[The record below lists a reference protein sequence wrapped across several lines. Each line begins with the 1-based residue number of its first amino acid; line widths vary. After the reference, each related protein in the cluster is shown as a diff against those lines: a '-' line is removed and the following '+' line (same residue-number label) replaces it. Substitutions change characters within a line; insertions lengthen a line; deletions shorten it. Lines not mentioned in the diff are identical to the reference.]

1 MENIKKNISY
11 NVVYQ
16 ILIIILPLITAPYI
30 SRVMGA
36 DVLGQY
42 SYSYSVVYYFS
53 LFILLGLNNYGN
65 RTIAQVREDK
75 NNVSKKFCS
84 IYLMQILVGL
94 IVIIVYTIYAFSDLC
109 KYHEIALIQIVYL
122 LGSTIDI
129 NWFFFGLEK
138 FKITVTR
145 NIIVKVLSVLSIF
158 IFVKKPEDV
167 YIYTAIMSLANFI
180 SQIFLWGFLKKE
192 IKLQKVTVNEVK
204 EHIKP
209 NLILFVPVIAVSLYK
224 VIDKIMLGNMSDIK
238 YVALFE
244 NAEKVINIPTSIIT
258 AVGTVMLPRM
268 SNLMQND
275 KEKEAKEYIRKTIK
289 LILLIAFPMTAGIM
303 AIGEKF
309 APIYFGSEFLET
321 GTLMKYLSVI
331 IIFIAFANVLRTQ
344 YLIPKEKDK
353 IYIIS
358 VSIGAVINMIS
369 NYILIPKYNAMGAVI
384 GTILAEFSVMFVQS
398 IAVWRELNLSQYMST
413 FIKYFI
419 CSLIMYILIYPINY
433 LISNDLFCIILQ
445 VVFGILIYG
454 LLTFRDIIKV
464 IKFRKGEK

>member
-11 NVVYQ
+11 NVIYQ

-53 LFILLGLNNYGN
+53 LFILLGLNNFGN

-75 NNVSKKFCS
+75 NDASRKFCS

-94 IVIIVYTIYAFSDLC
+94 IVIIIYTIYAFSGLC
-109 KYHEIALIQIVYL
+109 KYHEIALIQIIYL

-145 NIIVKVLSVLSIF
+145 NIIIKVLSVLSIF
-158 IFVKKPEDV
+158 ILVKKPEDI
-167 YIYTAIMSLANFI
+167 YIYTAIMSLSNFI
-180 SQIFLWGFLKKE
+180 SQIFLWGFLRKE
-192 IKLQKVTVNEVK
+192 IKLQKVTASEVIQ
-204 EHIKP
+204 HIKP
-209 NLILFVPVIAVSLYK
+209 NLILFIPVIAVSLYK
-224 VIDKIMLGNMSDIK
+224 VIDKVMLGNMADIK

-275 KEKEAKEYIRKTIK
+275 KEQEAKEYIRKSIK

-303 AIGEKF
+303 VIGEKF
-309 APIYFGSEFLET
+309 APIYFGAEFAET
-321 GTLMKYLSVI
+321 GILMKYLSVT

-353 IYIIS
+353 VYIIS
-358 VSIGAVINMIS
+358 VSIGAVMNMVT
-369 NYILIPKYNAMGAVI
+369 NCILIPKYNAMGAVV

-398 IAVWRELNLSQYMST
+398 IAVWKELKLSQYIGT
-413 FIKYFI
+413 FIKYFL
-419 CSLIMYILIYPINY
+419 CALIMYILIYPLKY
-433 LISNDLFCIILQ
+433 LIDNDLCCIIIQ
-445 VVFGILIYG
+445 MVFGVLIYG
-454 LLTFRDIIKV
+454 LLTFKDVIKV
-464 IKFRKGEK
+464 IKFRKGEE

>member
-11 NVVYQ
+11 NVIYQ

-36 DVLGQY
+36 EALGQY
-42 SYSYSVVYYFS
+42 SYSYSIVYYFS

-65 RTIAQVREDK
+65 RTIAQVRGDK
-75 NNVSKKFCS
+75 NIASRKFCS
-84 IYLMQILVGL
+84 IYMMQIIVGL
-94 IVIIVYTIYAFSDLC
+94 LVIILYIVYACSEIC
-109 KYHEIALIQIVYL
+109 KYHEIALLQIIYL
-122 LGSTIDI
+122 VGSAIDI

-138 FKITVTR
+138 FKLTVTR

-158 IFVKKPEDV
+158 IFVKKPDDI
-167 YIYTAIMSLANFI
+167 YIYTIIMSLSNLI
-180 SQIFLWGFLKKE
+180 SQIFLWGFLRKE
-192 IKLQKVTVNEVK
+192 INIQKVTVKEVV

-209 NLILFVPVIAVSLYK
+209 NVTLFIPVIAVSLYK
-224 VIDKIMLGNMSDIK
+224 VIDKVMLGNMTDIK

-268 SNLMQND
+268 SNLMQNN
-275 KEKEAKEYIRKTIK
+275 KEQEAKVFINKSIK

-309 APIYFGSEFLET
+309 APIYFGNEFIET
-321 GTLMKYLSVI
+321 GILMKYLSVT

-353 IYIIS
+353 VYIIS
-358 VSIGAVINMIS
+358 VSVGAIINMIT
-369 NYILIPKYNAMGAVI
+369 NCLLIPKYNAIGATI

-398 IAVWRELNLSQYMST
+398 LAVWKELRLRQYIRV

-419 CSLIMYILIYPINY
+419 FALIMYMVIYPINN
-433 LISNDLFCIILQ
+433 LIKNDLYCIILQ
-445 VVFGILIYG
+445 VILGVLVYG
-454 LLTFRDIIKV
+454 LLTFKDILNV
-464 IKFRKGEK
+464 IKYRKGEE